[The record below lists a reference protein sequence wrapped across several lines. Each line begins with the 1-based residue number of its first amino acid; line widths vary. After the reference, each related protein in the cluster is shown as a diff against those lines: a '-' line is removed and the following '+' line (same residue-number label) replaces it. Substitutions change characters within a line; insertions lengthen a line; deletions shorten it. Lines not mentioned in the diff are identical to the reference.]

1 MRKYY
6 ATFFYLKNDLKSN
19 PIEDLPNFETYLD
32 GEGGEN
38 NKYEKITGEFKYF
51 LIANLPWIAKSFNA
65 MPKNQIN
72 DGYCDTVLIQNKGRC
87 PLLSLLLNQDNGDY
101 YKKDGSLKE
110 GV

>member
-1 MRKYY
+1 
-6 ATFFYLKNDLKSN
+6 
-19 PIEDLPNFETYLD
+19 
-32 GEGGEN
+32 
-38 NKYEKITGEFKYF
+38 
-51 LIANLPWIAKSFNA
+51 

-87 PLLSLLLNQDNGDY
+87 PLLSLLLNQDSGDY